1 MVSNLPVTV
10 RSDLCAIVVGPVV
23 VVSRRDDLA
32 ALDHHCSQGKAHRA
46 LGRGFRTL
54 REVELGLVHGGLYV
68 SRVD

>member
-10 RSDLCAIVVGPVV
+10 RSDLGAIVVGPVV

-32 ALDHHCSQGKAHRA
+32 TLDHHCSQSEAHRA

-54 REVELGLVHGGLYV
+54 REIKLGLVHGGLYV